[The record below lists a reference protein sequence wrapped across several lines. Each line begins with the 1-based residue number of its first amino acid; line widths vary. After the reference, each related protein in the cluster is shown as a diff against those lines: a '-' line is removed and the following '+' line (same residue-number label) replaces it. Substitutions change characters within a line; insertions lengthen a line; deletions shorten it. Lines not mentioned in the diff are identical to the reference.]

1 MQRIHPALDP
11 DVIFTA
17 PMSNDYADIHEYY
30 TYLTSFI
37 MHEGFAGCNYNPRIQ
52 VNHFLRGLDNSYYP
66 AVKRVRSQ
74 MDSWKTSDPK
84 VPENLILANLPNNIE
99 KYMEEDGKQAI
110 VRRLGKGNGNRS
122 KNDDGTTPKSEDSN
136 RQYVDTKCP
145 LCQTYGH
152 HKQNCDRMAIWLNLK
167 DGAKLVDDKLRTKLL
182 GNYSELDNK
191 RRLKK
196 LTKIR
201 GTVRQL
207 YQTGKFDEGE
217 DLLNSAM
224 CFLAPFIHN
233 SPDTSDSESSD
244 AS

>member
-1 MQRIHPALDP
+1 
-11 DVIFTA
+11 
-17 PMSNDYADIHEYY
+17 
-30 TYLTSFI
+30 
-37 MHEGFAGCNYNPRIQ
+37 
-52 VNHFLRGLDNSYYP
+52 
-66 AVKRVRSQ
+66 
-74 MDSWKTSDPK
+74 
-84 VPENLILANLPNNIE
+84 
-99 KYMEEDGKQAI
+99 
-110 VRRLGKGNGNRS
+110 
-122 KNDDGTTPKSEDSN
+122 
-136 RQYVDTKCP
+136 
-145 LCQTYGH
+145 
-152 HKQNCDRMAIWLNLK
+152 MAIWLNLK

-224 CFLAPFIHN
+224 CFPAPFIN
-233 SPDTSDSESSD
+233 NTPDTSDSESSD